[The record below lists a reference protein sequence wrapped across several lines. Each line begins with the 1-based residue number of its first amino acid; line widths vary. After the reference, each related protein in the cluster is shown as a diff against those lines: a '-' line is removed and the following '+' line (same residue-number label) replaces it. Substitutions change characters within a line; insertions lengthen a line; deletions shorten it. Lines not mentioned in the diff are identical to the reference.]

1 MSAPLAKRR
10 QADRAADG
18 QPFVKMHELGND
30 FVILDARQ
38 APVSLPAPAVRAIAD
53 RRTGVGFDEMLVI
66 GPAKDRLADAF
77 MGIRNADGSEA
88 EACGNAARCVA
99 WLLMRESGA
108 RAHHA
113 GNRRRI
119 ARATVGRT
127 GGSPSTWGRRA
138 LDWRD
143 IPLREPLD
151 TLHLARRPRGRW
163 PTRWRCRWAIRMPC
177 SSLPMSTA
185 IDLAALG
192 PMLEQHPL
200 FPQRANIEVAQ
211 VLAPRSHP
219 HAGVGTRRR
228 DHAGLRQRRLRHP
241 GGGGPARTQRTG
253 EAEVMLDGG
262 PLSIAWRADE
272 HVFMTGPVAFSYA
285 GTSTSLLRLAA
296 MSARLDD
303 GRGRHL
309 RLPTE
314 HLRSRR

>member
-18 QPFVKMHELGND
+18 QPFVKMHGLGND

-88 EACGNAARCVA
+88 EACGNGARCVA

-108 RAHHA
+108 RHITLETA
-113 GNRRRI
+113 GGLIEAIIEPDGRVTVDMGP
-119 ARATVGRT
+119 ART
-127 GGSPSTWGRRA
+127 
-138 LDWRD
+138 DWRD
-143 IPLREPLD
+143 IPLSAPLD
-151 TLHLARRPRGRW
+151 TLHLPVELGPLAD
-163 PTRWRCRWAIRMPC
+163 
-177 SSLPMSTA
+177 PMAVSMGNPHAVFFVADVAA

-192 PMLEQHPL
+192 PTLEHHPL

-211 VLAPRSHP
+211 ILSRRAIRMRVWERG
-219 HAGVGTRRR
+219 AGITRACGSGACATLVAATLR
-228 DHAGLRQRRLRHP
+228 GLTER
-241 GGGGPARTQRTG
+241 

-272 HVFMTGPVAFSYA
+272 HVLMTGPVAFSYA
-285 GTSTSLLRLAA
+285 GTLDPSLLPPDSPR
-296 MSARLDD
+296 
-303 GRGRHL
+303 
-309 RLPTE
+309 
-314 HLRSRR
+314 